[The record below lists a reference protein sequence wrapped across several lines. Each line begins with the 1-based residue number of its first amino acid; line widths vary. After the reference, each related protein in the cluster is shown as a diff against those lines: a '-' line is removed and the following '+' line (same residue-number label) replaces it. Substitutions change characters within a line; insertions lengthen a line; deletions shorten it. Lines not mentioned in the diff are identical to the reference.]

1 MRTEVKALVMKRT
14 LLKLLIIMPLI
25 LLAWPLDSFAQS
37 QSSTQA
43 ARKFD
48 EFGDIQYSDLIA
60 RLDNFAIQLQSEP
73 NTRGFVMVYR
83 SRRDLYGLSGRLASR
98 MKGYLVYSRGIDS
111 ERVVTI
117 DGGIASSLVQE
128 LWIVPV
134 GTAPTPRGD
143 VYSGQLV
150 DTESAWKFDEY
161 YFPLP
166 QDSREGKGYN
176 TFDGNSLEAFA
187 EALRKQPGSQAYII
201 AYPQYYIERWKIN
214 EVGRK
219 IRTRQRISLD
229 RPGTALKVLKA
240 VKGDLVDRYRVA
252 SSRIKVMDG
261 GYRKLRQVELWI
273 VPRGEHAP
281 IPTPN
286 TFPKKRRPSRN

>member
-1 MRTEVKALVMKRT
+1 MKRI
-14 LLKLLIIMPLI
+14 LIKLLIILPI
-25 LLAWPLDSFAQS
+25 VCLAPSLGYSVQAQS
-37 QSSTQA
+37 VTQT

-60 RLDNFAIQLQSEP
+60 RLDNFAVQLQQEP
-73 NTRGFVMVYR
+73 NTRGFVVVYR
-83 SRRDLYGLSGRLASR
+83 SRRDLYGLSSRLASR
-98 MKGYLVYSRGIDS
+98 MKGYLVYSRGLPV

-161 YFPLP
+161 YFPLL
-166 QDSREGKGYN
+166 QDSRAGEGYN
-176 TFDGNSLEAFA
+176 TFGGNSLEAFA
-187 EALRKQPGSQAYII
+187 DALRKQPDSQAYII
-201 AYPQYYIERWKIN
+201 AYAQYYIERWKIN
-214 EVGRK
+214 EFGRK
-219 IRTRQRISLD
+219 TRTRQRISLD
-229 RPGTALKVLKA
+229 RPGTALKVLNA
-240 VKGDLVDRYRVA
+240 VKADLVNRYLVA
-252 SSRIKVMDG
+252 SSKIKVMNG

-286 TFPKKRRPSRN
+286 AFPKKRR

>member
-1 MRTEVKALVMKRT
+1 MNRI
-14 LLKLLIIMPLI
+14 LIKLI
-25 LLAWPLDSFAQS
+25 LILSFIFLALPLVSFAQAQAS
-37 QSSTQA
+37 NQA

-48 EFGDIQYSDLIA
+48 EFGDLQYSDLIA
-60 RLDNFAIQLQSEP
+60 RLDNFAVHLQSEP
-73 NTRGFVMVYR
+73 MVRGFIMVYR
-83 SRRDLYGLSGRLASR
+83 SRRDLYGLSSRLASR

-134 GTAPTPRGD
+134 GTAPTPRSD

-150 DTESAWKFDEY
+150 DIESAWKFDEY

-166 QDSREGKGYN
+166 QDSREDEGYN
-176 TFDGNSLEAFA
+176 TFGGNSLEAFA
-187 EALRKQPGSQAYII
+187 EALRKRPDSQAYII

-219 IRTRQRISLD
+219 TKTRQRTRLD
-229 RPGTALKVLKA
+229 PPRTALKVLNA
-240 VKGDLVDRYRVA
+240 VKGDLVKKYRVTP
-252 SSRIKVMDG
+252 SRIKVMDG

-286 TFPKKRRPSRN
+286 AFPKKHR